1 LFCVRLCCPY
11 LNIKICYFEIF
22 HLLFWRDCKFRYAMA
37 LNFTWIILC
46 VEIDLQSITP
56 SRLIPEV
63 GRKTSTCL
71 FNQVKHLQRS
81 YGNGSKN
88 LATILRPFMVL
99 RKILRL
105 SFGKSFPQQVSLY
118 RMQRK
123 LIENVLNC
131 FQLAILGIIM

>member
-1 LFCVRLCCPY
+1 MFCVRLCCSY
-11 LNIKICYFEIF
+11 LNIKICYFGIF

-37 LNFTWIILC
+37 PNFTWIILC

-81 YGNGSKN
+81 YGNESKN
-88 LATILRPFMVL
+88 LATILRPFLVS
-99 RKILRL
+99 RRILRL
-105 SFGKSFPQQVSLY
+105 SFGESFPQQVSLY
-118 RMQRK
+118 RMQRT